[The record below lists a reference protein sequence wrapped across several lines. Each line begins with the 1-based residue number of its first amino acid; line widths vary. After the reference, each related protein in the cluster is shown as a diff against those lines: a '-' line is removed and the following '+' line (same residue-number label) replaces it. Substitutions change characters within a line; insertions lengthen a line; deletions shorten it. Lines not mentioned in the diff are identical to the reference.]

1 MKKKKGVLTGKI
13 FLFSG
18 EEEKMWFSLNENED
32 VNFCF
37 SAKVNGAIAQRIL
50 QNAEEWLNK
59 NNGL

>member
-37 SAKVNGAIAQRIL
+37 TTKVNDAIAQRIL